1 MHFLNTLD
9 DKRSMEQVV
18 KDPKIFN
25 VIVVIATCPDKPRN
39 KKRRVQNDKQSKPK
53 ERITSTELDFDNP
66 P

>member
-1 MHFLNTLD
+1 MNFLNTLD

-18 KDPKIFN
+18 KEPKIFN
-25 VIVVIATCPDKPRN
+25 VIVVIATCTCKPRN
-39 KKRRVQNDKQSKPK
+39 KKRRVQNAKQSKTK